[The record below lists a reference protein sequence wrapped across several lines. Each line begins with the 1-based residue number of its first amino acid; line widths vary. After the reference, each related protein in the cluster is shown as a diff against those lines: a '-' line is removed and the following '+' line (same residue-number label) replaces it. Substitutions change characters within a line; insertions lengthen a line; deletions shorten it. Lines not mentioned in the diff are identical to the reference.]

1 MPQEFSR
8 TRRIGEQMRRDLA
21 QLIRDEIRDPRM
33 TMVSITDVSVTKD
46 LAHAKIYV
54 TILGDPD
61 ERADM
66 VTGLNQAASMLRR
79 ELGRKMYIRAVPRL
93 EFIYDEVV
101 ERGSRLHSLIDRTV
115 AADDARRR
123 DRELDEQD
131 PH

>member
-33 TMVSITDVSVTKD
+33 TMVSITDVNVTRD
-46 LAHAKIYV
+46 LAHAKVYV
-54 TILGDPD
+54 TILGNLD

-66 VTGLNQAASMLRR
+66 VTGLNQAAPMLRR

-123 DRELDEQD
+123 DRDPDEQD